1 MRLEAYER
9 AHGLVIFAVVVYL
22 LGRLFLKTMLLIA
35 RIVAFTSVAAL
46 YLLLG
51 WLNWSMGFKLA
62 LLGATALLAVSA
74 WTTRNGYETKAGK
87 SLVLLTGACFF
98 AALGFHAFLR
108 DFIGVTPDDGYVTT
122 ALFSSDQSEAGE
134 FVQQNARQLA
144 KHVLSMLLAF
154 AAFGSLVWWKPAAA
168 KQTDGLPRR
177 RGAWITAAVFAT
189 VFLLLHLNPTLR
201 KQNPV
206 LYFPMRYMA
215 WKDDVESTRRLQAVI
230 AAAATDPGLVSLRC
244 ADDQPRTVVF
254 VLGESITRLNLPLAG
269 YPRKTTP
276 ELDSM
281 GSELIWFPDVVSSDY
296 STTPSVKK
304 MLTPATLEQPDL
316 WRTKPDVLIMAKK
329 AGYKTF
335 WLSNHSTD
343 ANGQLSIFALHAGV
357 TVLANKGGSRG
368 EGSYDEV
375 VLPHLEAALRDPAP
389 RKFIVLHLLNA
400 HPAYYF
406 RYPKSFAKFND
417 ADDAVTKSMKAA
429 GRRFWAINM
438 RNYYDN
444 AVLYTDHV
452 LKRSLDLCRASGQR
466 LAWIYAPD
474 HGQDAAHNS
483 NFSGHNA
490 RSRSQFETFMV
501 FWRSSSFPKPA
512 VEASA
517 LRARPYQTDVF
528 DHTLLGLL
536 GISGDY
542 YDPKRDI
549 FSEQFEPVARTI
561 LGAPYP

>member
-1 MRLEAYER
+1 MQLLLTRAAVYVLE
-9 AHGLVIFAVVVYL
+9 V
-22 LGRLFLKTMLLIA
+22 MLLIT
-35 RIVAFTSVAAL
+35 RIVAFSSVAAL

-51 WLNWSMGFKLA
+51 WLNWSMALKLA
-62 LLGATALLAVSA
+62 VLGATALLAVSA
-74 WTTRNGYETKAGK
+74 WTTRHGYETRAGK
-87 SLVLLTGACFF
+87 SLVLLTGASFF

-108 DFIGVTPDDGYVTT
+108 DFFGVTPDDGNMTT
-122 ALFSSDQSEAGE
+122 ALFSSDTSEAAE
-134 FVQQNARQLA
+134 FIQQHTRQMA
-144 KHVLSMLLAF
+144 KHILSMLLAF
-154 AAFGSLVWWKPAAA
+154 AAFGSLVWWKPAAT
-168 KQTDGLPRR
+168 KDTGGLPRR
-177 RGAWITAAVFAT
+177 RGAWIPAAAFSI

-206 LYFPMRYMA
+206 LYFPMRYA
-215 WKDDVESTRRLQAVI
+215 DWKQDVETTQRLQTVLAR
-230 AAAATDPGLVSLRC
+230 AATDSGLVSLRR
-244 ADDQPRTVVF
+244 ADDEPRTVVF
-254 VLGESITRLNLPLAG
+254 VLGESITRLNLPLTG
-269 YPRKTTP
+269 YPRNTTP
-276 ELDSM
+276 ELNSM
-281 GSELIWFPDVVSSDY
+281 GNELIWFPDVVSSDY
-296 STTPSVKK
+296 STTPSVQK
-304 MLTPATLEQPDL
+304 MLTPATLGNPGL

-343 ANGQLSIFALHAGV
+343 ANGQLSIFVSHADV

-375 VLPHLEAALRDPAP
+375 VLPSLETALRDPAP

-406 RYPKSFAKFND
+406 RYPQSFAKFND

-429 GRRFWAINM
+429 GRRFWAIKM

-452 LKRSLDLCRASGQR
+452 LKRSLDLCRDSGQR
-466 LAWIYAPD
+466 LAWIYVPD
-474 HGQDAAHNS
+474 HGQDAAHNT

-490 RSRSQFETFMV
+490 RSRSQFETLMIY
-501 FWRSSSFPKPA
+501 WRSPSFPAPA
-512 VEASA
+512 VDAAA
-517 LRARPYQTDVF
+517 LRARPYQTDAF

-549 FSEQFEPVARTI
+549 LSDRFEQVARTI

>member
-1 MRLEAYER
+1 M
-9 AHGLVIFAVVVYL
+9 V
-22 LGRLFLKTMLLIA
+22 T
-35 RIVAFTSVAAL
+35 AL

-51 WLNWSMGFKLA
+51 WLNWSMAGKMA

-87 SLVLLTGACFF
+87 SFVLLTGACFF

-108 DFIGVTPDDGYVTT
+108 DFFGVTPDDWNVTT
-122 ALFSSDQSEAGE
+122 ALFSTDKSEAAE
-134 FVQQNARQLA
+134 FIQQHARQLA
-144 KHVLSMLLAF
+144 KHVLSVLLAF
-154 AAFGSLVWWKPAAA
+154 VAFGCLVWWKPAAA
-168 KQTDGLPRR
+168 KQAGGLPRHR
-177 RGAWITAAVFAT
+177 RAWIPALAFLM

-206 LYFPMRYMA
+206 LYFPMRYLE
-215 WKDDVESTRRLQAVI
+215 WRHDVESARRLQAPL
-230 AAAATDPGLVSLRC
+230 AAAATDSGLVSLRYT
-244 ADDQPRTVVF
+244 DGEPRTVVF
-254 VLGESITRLNLPLAG
+254 VLGESITRLNFPLTG
-269 YPRKTTP
+269 YPRNTTP

-281 GSELIWFPDVVSSDY
+281 GNELIWFPDVLSSDPA
-296 STTPSVKK
+296 TTASVQK
-304 MLTPATLEQPDL
+304 MLTPATIAQPDL
-316 WRTKPDVLIMAKK
+316 WRTKPDVLIMAKR

-343 ANGQLSIFALHAGV
+343 VNGQVSIFASHAEV

-375 VLPHLEAALRDPAP
+375 VLPSLEMALCDPAP
-389 RKFIVLHLLNA
+389 QKFIILHLLNA

-406 RYPKSFAKFND
+406 RYPKSFARFND

-452 LKRSLDLCRASGQR
+452 LKRSLDLCRGSGQR
-466 LAWIYAPD
+466 LAWIYVPD
-474 HGQDAAHNS
+474 HGQDAAHNT

-490 RSRSQFETFMV
+490 EARSQFETLMI
-501 FWRSSSFPKPA
+501 FWRSPSFPAPA
-512 VEASA
+512 VDAGM
-517 LRARPYQTDVF
+517 LRARPYQTDVL

-542 YDPKRDI
+542 YDPRRDI
-549 FSEQFEPVARTI
+549 FSEQFETVARTI
-561 LGAPYP
+561 RGAPYP